1 MDSLHKW
8 GGFKTIYMRKGAI
21 EKNLEKNAPAPSKR
35 EGAGK
40 VENSKYNR
48 VIYIIITGVRLSVR
62 LSVRVLVC
70 ELLFY
75 FLLNLNAKYI

>member
-1 MDSLHKW
+1 MDSLHKG

-21 EKNLEKNAPAPSKR
+21 DKKL
-35 EGAGK
+35 
-40 VENSKYNR
+40 
-48 VIYIIITGVRLSVR
+48 VIYIIITVVRLSVR